1 MPLETIYAR
10 DMFFGRTERPR
21 RKAGRP
27 RTPVRQPDDC
37 CPRKRHVWG
46 TRQSRWL
53 LTWPAALL
61 SLDCPTSHKTDNPRI
76 GFGLYLVA
84 AVSRRFQAVCTASA
98 HLGHIIKFNFG
109 DRAGPRDP
117 PSSAAS
123 SRPDWAPAISQ
134 RPGLFLFRPGA
145 AIAIPANCSTCSAV
159 IARRHGLHSNVC
171 ISGKPPIDGT
181 VREKCIASP
190 QLGQIA
196 N

>member
-1 MPLETIYAR
+1 MRQFTPGICFLVELSA
-10 DMFFGRTERPR
+10 P
-21 RKAGRP
+21 AGRRGDRARRFDNP
-27 RTPVRQPDDC
+27 TTAVQEN
-37 CPRKRHVWG
+37 G
-46 TRQSRWL
+46 TYGGQGKARWL

-61 SLDCPTSHKTDNPRI
+61 TLDCPTSHKTDNPRI

-134 RPGLFLFRPGA
+134 RRGLFLFRPGA
-145 AIAIPANCSTCSAV
+145 AIAIPANCSTRSAV